1 MSLDMRFPTMWY
13 VQQAKAQTSMRI
25 PTVWSEPLLVTWIF
39 YEVSYWINSIWFHFL
54 KGGCTGSH
62 VPIRV
67 KMPHCWKSHVAAH
80 ILKAE
85 EMTGD
90 SLSTVLRIRQE
101 NVVVTKE
108 IKLIK
113 KEIRYCKRRKF
124 NKNKNNSLFNSNN
137 NNCRVW
143 DSNSQRRA

>member
-1 MSLDMRFPTMWY
+1 M
-13 VQQAKAQTSMRI
+13 
-25 PTVWSEPLLVTWIF
+25 
-39 YEVSYWINSIWFHFL
+39 
-54 KGGCTGSH
+54 
-62 VPIRV
+62 PIRV

-90 SLSTVLRIRQE
+90 SLSTVLRIRRE

-113 KEIRYCKRRKF
+113 IEIPYCKRRKI

-137 NNCRVW
+137 NKCLLR
-143 DSNSQRRA
+143 DSNSQHNAELKN